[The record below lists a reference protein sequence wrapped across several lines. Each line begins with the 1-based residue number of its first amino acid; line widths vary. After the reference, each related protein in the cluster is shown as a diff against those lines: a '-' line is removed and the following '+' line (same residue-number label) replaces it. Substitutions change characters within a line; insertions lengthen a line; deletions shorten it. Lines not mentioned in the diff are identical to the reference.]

1 MLTADLVR
9 LRKKGDHHVL
19 EGLGDETRRALLEMA
34 ARIVDVGLA
43 SVGRTRGELEL
54 LRAAEGESQREK
66 LFAKGLAV
74 VFDDASTFEGGG
86 GEATVGRRLALF
98 EYAARRRKEDA
109 AGDVFERTEIMASFA
124 RAQGLDTESIDR
136 DLYADRKRE
145 ERLVA
150 AGFSTGEALLARW
163 ELGRVQAFL
172 LRSTAITIELG
183 HPEPNALRK
192 LLRALKFQQLLHVVE
207 VNAGAGAVIRIDGAS
222 SLFDPTTKYGLRYA
236 LLVPAMIVAG
246 ATRIVADLKLRP
258 KRSFLVDDV
267 TLRELSDEATRLTG
281 EVPARAEVDDLLER
295 FPALASRWTAARSTR
310 LIDLVGVTVCVPD
323 LEFVRDDG
331 LRIAFELLGYWN
343 RSAAWAR
350 VEAVE
355 KGLSEP
361 VLFAVSERLRVSREA
376 LPKEAPSAL
385 YVFKGTLRP
394 KLVLDHLER
403 LAEVCDARQRVTIET
418 PKARAPRK
426 RP

>member
-1 MLTADLVR
+1 M
-9 LRKKGDHHVL
+9 
-19 EGLGDETRRALLEMA
+19 RA
-34 ARIVDVGLA
+34 
-43 SVGRTRGELEL
+43 S
-54 LRAAEGESQREK
+54 
-66 LFAKGLAV
+66 
-74 VFDDASTFEGGG
+74 
-86 GEATVGRRLALF
+86 
-98 EYAARRRKEDA
+98 
-109 AGDVFERTEIMASFA
+109 
-124 RAQGLDTESIDR
+124 
-136 DLYADRKRE
+136 
-145 ERLVA
+145 
-150 AGFSTGEALLARW
+150 
-163 ELGRVQAFL
+163 
-172 LRSTAITIELG
+172 
-183 HPEPNALRK
+183 P
-192 LLRALKFQQLLHVVE
+192 
-207 VNAGAGAVIRIDGAS
+207 
-222 SLFDPTTKYGLRYA
+222 
-236 LLVPAMIVAG
+236 VPAMIVAG

-418 PKARAPRK
+418 PKARASRK